1 MIPSPNYQRGS
12 TMLRMLGHTL
22 LTAALAAPAYAQQP
36 APAMPAV
43 PPHNCVKPELPGIQA
58 QQNRINAFNREFKAY
73 GDCIKKYVSDAKALS
88 DASIAAA
95 NSAINEYNQFAIE
108 VNPQNAPK

>member
-1 MIPSPNYQRGS
+1 MV
-12 TMLRMLGHTL
+12 RMLGHIL

-36 APAMPAV
+36 APAMPVV
-43 PPHNCVKPELPGIQA
+43 PPHTCVKPELPGIQA
-58 QQNRINAFNREFKAY
+58 PQNRINAFNSKFKAY
-73 GDCIKKYVSDAKALS
+73 GDCIKKNMSNTKALS